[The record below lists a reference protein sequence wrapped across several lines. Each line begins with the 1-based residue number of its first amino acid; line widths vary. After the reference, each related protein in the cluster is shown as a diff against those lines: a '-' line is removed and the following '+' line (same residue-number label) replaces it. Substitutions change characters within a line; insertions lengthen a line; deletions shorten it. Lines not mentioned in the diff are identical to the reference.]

1 MTVDKLTESDSLSTF
16 HKARVNT
23 KTVEYEVLIELR
35 FELKNEQDSK
45 NSAVPTPFNNFPFT
59 FNNSKR

>member
-1 MTVDKLTESDSLSTF
+1 MTVDKMTESDSLSTF

-45 NSAVPTPFNNFPFT
+45 NHDVTTKPRRFFRRDLNF
-59 FNNSKR
+59 